1 MTVTKKKPMPDTFT
15 FDGLCAAFGLKAS
28 RDGLLDLIDRN
39 FDYIVSMFDE
49 IEDEDERME
58 AQSEIESAFV
68 DAYFGAAESA
78 IEDMAEQWFRLS
90 ITKISKEGKE
100 DTYKVKPMKSWED
113 SLKPIVETMN
123 GVGYFYFRDGKALM
137 RSGPYTAREAVLS
150 HMGYLSDVG
159 SVYEEESLER
169 KFEKNLDHALRYL

>member
-1 MTVTKKKPMPDTFT
+1 MTKKPMPDTFT

-28 RDGLLDLIDRN
+28 RGGAFALIDDSY
-39 FDYIVSMFDE
+39 DYIWSQVE
-49 IEDEDERME
+49 RIEDEDKRME

-78 IEDMAEQWFRLS
+78 IQDMAEDWYGLS

-113 SLKPIVETMN
+113 SLKPIVETIN
-123 GVGYFYFRDGKALM
+123 GVGYFYFRDGKELM

-159 SVYEEESLER
+159 SVYGEESLER
-169 KFEKNLDHALRYL
+169 KFEENLDHALRDL